1 MFHTCS
7 GCRSLIMLLGPTYL
21 PQAGIPTWKQ
31 GSKADRFITLFHC
44 EDEGQFMASVSG
56 VTFQILLEFNT
67 IIICTLHD
75 TQKLYIMVQWLA
87 FLYIYGMPQVQISAH
102 RLAVIIISPYFL
114 LCIQNPCDSR
124 RKFIGNTG
132 RLLEVGTT
140 EYRHN
145 TTMEEMW
152 K

>member
-1 MFHTCS
+1 
-7 GCRSLIMLLGPTYL
+7 MLLGPTYL

-44 EDEGQFMASVSG
+44 EDECQFMASVSG
-56 VTFQILLEFNT
+56 VTFQIPLEFDT

-75 TQKLYIMVQWLA
+75 TQKMYIMVQWLA

-114 LCIQNPCDSR
+114 LCM
-124 RKFIGNTG
+124 
-132 RLLEVGTT
+132 
-140 EYRHN
+140 H
-145 TTMEEMW
+145 
-152 K
+152 